1 MISFIIDGDP
11 IPQPRP
17 QVTRTGRVYVKDN
30 GIYSYRHAIQKYLVE
45 NSERLIQG
53 PVAVELLFVF
63 ERPPSHYTATGRLA
77 KGSPGVPTGC
87 DIDNLMKG
95 VFDSLNGLAI
105 KDDRWVGK
113 ATLEKRFGPE
123 AYTEVRICRMEKK
136 ADDLPPRKSKS
147 SKDSGPKAHRGRP
160 LPTK

>member
-1 MISFIIDGDP
+1 MIAFRIDGDP

-45 NSERLIQG
+45 NGERLIQG

-105 KDDRWVGK
+105 KDDRWIGK

-123 AYTEVRICRMEKK
+123 AYTEVRIWQHNPT
-136 ADDLPPRKSKS
+136 ADSPPKKSKS
-147 SKDSGPKAHRGRP
+147 SKGSGPKAHRGRP
-160 LPTK
+160 LPKK